1 MRAVPVGCGV
11 IGEARLSVV
20 EAAGL
25 SGMLLGLPEAD
36 LPSLLP
42 KDILLCSVYC

>member
-1 MRAVPVGCGV
+1 MGCGV

-25 SGMLLGLPEAD
+25 SGIPEAD
-36 LPSLLP
+36 LPSSLP
-42 KDILLCSVYC
+42 TDILLCSVYC